1 MKKFF
6 AWALVLV
13 MGLGLAACT
22 ASPSGEGKAT
32 YSFKFGETI
41 NAQTVTKVAIQAAF
55 IAELSSIKDASAV
68 GVDAVELTGDYATND
83 DLAVAACEAAEK
95 VCKKFDYENNDSYKV
110 VITVTYE
117 SGKSR
122 TLYKCTLKEIK

>member
-1 MKKFF
+1 
-6 AWALVLV
+6 

-41 NAQTVTKVAIQAAF
+41 NAQTATKLLIQAAF
-55 IAELSSIKDASAV
+55 VAELSAINGASTV
-68 GVDAVELTGDYATND
+68 GVDAVELTGNYETND
-83 DLAVAACEAAEK
+83 NLAVAACEAAEK
-95 VCKKFDYENNDSYKV
+95 TCKKFDYENKDSYKV
-110 VITVTYE
+110 IITVTYE

>member
-6 AWALVLV
+6 AIALALV
-13 MGLGLAACT
+13 MGLSITSCSL
-22 ASPSGEGKAT
+22 SPSGEGKAT
-32 YSFKFGETI
+32 YKFEFGETI
-41 NAQTVTKVAIQAAF
+41 NAQALTKVAIQTAF
-55 IAELSSIKDASAV
+55 IGELAAIKDASAV
-68 GVDAVELTGDYATND
+68 GLDAVELTGDYATND

-95 VCKKFDYENNDSYKV
+95 ACKKLDYENKDSYKV

-117 SGKSR
+117 TGKSR

>member
-6 AWALVLV
+6 ALALTLV
-13 MGLGLAACT
+13 MGLALSACS

-32 YSFKFGETI
+32 YEITIPETI
-41 NAQTVTKVAIQAAF
+41 NSVATTELLIRGAF
-55 IAELSSIKDASAV
+55 LAELTAINGASTV
-68 GVDAVELTGDYATND
+68 GLTAVELTGDYATND

-95 VCKKFDYENNDSYKV
+95 VCKKFDYENKDSYKV
-110 VITVTYE
+110 VVTVTYE
-117 SGKSR
+117 TGKSR